1 MAIRITRID
10 DIDGSEGAEA
20 INFGLNHVV
29 YEIDLAPRNRAK
41 FLRMI
46 RPFIE
51 RAREVESN
59 EPVPAPPATRMRRH
73 AEPEAIEEEQESVEL
88 PLHLAEPVSDLGDRD
103 LIEMARQIQT

>member
-20 INFGLNHVV
+20 INFELDHLAF
-29 YEIDLAPRNRAK
+29 EIDLGPRNRAK

-51 RAREVESN
+51 RAREVEAR
-59 EPVPAPPATRMRRH
+59 EVLRRPATRRKTRAESTPEEEPGGFSLDV
-73 AEPEAIEEEQESVEL
+73 AEPT
-88 PLHLAEPVSDLGDRD
+88 VSSGDRD
-103 LIEMARQIQT
+103 LFEMARQIQD

>member
-1 MAIRITRID
+1 MATRITRID

-20 INFGLNHVV
+20 INFELNHVA
-29 YEIDLAPRNRAK
+29 YEIDLGPRNRAK

-51 RAREVESN
+51 RARQVEASQ
-59 EPVPAPPATRMRRH
+59 PVPAPATTRMRRRP
-73 AEPEAIEEEQESVEL
+73 EPEEPEEESVEL
-88 PLHLAEPVSDLGDRD
+88 PLHLAEPASDLGDRD